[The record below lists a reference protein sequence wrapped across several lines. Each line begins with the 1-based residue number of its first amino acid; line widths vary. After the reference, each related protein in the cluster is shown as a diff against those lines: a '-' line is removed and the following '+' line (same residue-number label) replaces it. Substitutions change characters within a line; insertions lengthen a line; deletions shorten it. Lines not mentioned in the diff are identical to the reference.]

1 MLSLF
6 SAPVMSLGSR
16 QKVLNKMLPYLALIK
31 LTLHYKRQTK
41 FHEEKFET
49 MKKKSSDKER

>member
-16 QKVLNKMLPYLALIK
+16 QKVLNKMLPYLALIE

-49 MKKKSSDKER
+49 MKKKKL